1 MRKLLKFDFF
11 YFFYTLWLVKKRCN
25 GMKSIIMPP
34 SMLLPLLLLTSGVCE
49 RVKLIS
55 KDAVV
60 YQGDTVTMTCTTNL
74 TTNTV
79 VLSRIIPPA
88 TLEEYVYK
96 YNRVLLR
103 RGPRFSVSNEGG
115 RKYILII
122 DNVTMADAGEY
133 LCTDFYGNG
142 EESHTELSIVEY
154 SPQASICQ
162 NFRYR
167 GKAFLS
173 GRWIVNSTQN
183 LTTEIRSITDSST
196 QHVTSCF
203 HNTSEAKIEFQIYEA
218 GYGRNW
224 TSPKYLIN
232 TILTISSSTIAD
244 IPGFVAGATVAN
256 ATVATV
262 ANAGIVAT
270 VANAGIVATV
280 AGHDTSTE
288 TVVEQNPNIAIWIIV
303 GIGLGFLFYLIATML
318 YYRKRVCKKFY
329 HAEENG
335 TETENIPMKK
345 EVTIL

>member
-74 TTNTV
+74 TTNPV

-88 TLEEYVYK
+88 TLQEYVYI
-96 YNRVLLR
+96 NGRVFPR
-103 RGPRFSVSNEGG
+103 RDPRFSVSNEGG
-115 RKYILII
+115 GKYILII
-122 DNVTMADAGEY
+122 VNVTMGDAGEY
-133 LCTDFYGNG
+133 ICIDFYGNG
-142 EESHTELSIVEY
+142 EESNTELSIVEY

-183 LTTEIRSITDSST
+183 LITEIRSITDSST

-262 ANAGIVAT
+262 A
-270 VANAGIVATV
+270 
-280 AGHDTSTE
+280 GHDTSTE